1 MQSKNRTRRRN
12 RKNRTD
18 NIVGGALDSVLPVLF
33 FVLGKN
39 EISVQNECVATTD
52 SVVK

>member
-1 MQSKNRTRRRN
+1 MILRVEHL
-12 RKNRTD
+12 
-18 NIVGGALDSVLPVLF
+18 IVFCPFF
-33 FVLGKN
+33 FVLSKN